1 MTLLPCRPGEN
12 RAHIFFVGTV
22 CATVHFAAR
31 AAYFTAGVYT
41 KRQSKSE
48 ADAKWYVKCTF
59 ESAIVL
65 VGFGHISRP
74 LRGSMAWP
82 GRKGRRAGLCDIMP
96 PGRYFLPL
104 PSGSVSTEGNRLFLP
119 TYGRLHAGR
128 SRLSR
133 LGWTRTWAFDAVRP
147 CWTFAGFRSEQP
159 LVRSGRSRA
168 TLGRAP
174 SRTRSRVGARPA
186 PVLVCN
192 HRIACQS
199 QMSPSGQPAQF
210 VSLSSKEPCEIIN
223 SL

>member
-1 MTLLPCRPGEN
+1 MAARWRYCIAGPEKTAR
-12 RAHIFFVGTV
+12 IFFVGTA
-22 CATVHFAAR
+22 CATVHRAAR
-31 AAYFTAGVYT
+31 AAYFTAGVST
-41 KRQSKSE
+41 KRQPKSE

-119 TYGRLHAGR
+119 TYSRLHAGR

-159 LVRSGRSRA
+159 LLRSGRSRA
-168 TLGRAP
+168 TFWVAHLHEPAPAWELGRP
-174 SRTRSRVGARPA
+174 PNR
-186 PVLVCN
+186 L
-192 HRIACQS
+192 H
-199 QMSPSGQPAQF
+199 SPGRHIFCYWCATAG
-210 VSLSSKEPCEIIN
+210 
-223 SL
+223 